1 MFGGLIDD
9 FKVRLDLTL
18 KAMIAGAIFAA
29 AGIAAFV
36 CGLVILFLWTLE
48 TYGTLYAWGAVAG
61 VFGTVALL
69 ALIPL
74 LSTGSRRRALARAAE
89 RRAAEAEAEGSR
101 NPEWWQDP
109 AMLLT
114 GVQIARAVGLR
125 KLLPL
130 LAVGAVVA
138 GVAFARQPAQDDDTS
153 LQAAE

>member
-9 FKVRLDLTL
+9 FKVSLQLTL
-18 KAMIAGAIFAA
+18 RAMIAGVIFAA
-29 AGIAAFV
+29 AGVAAFA

-48 TYGTLYAWGAVAG
+48 TYGALYAWGAIAG
-61 VFGTVALL
+61 VFGGLALA

-74 LSTGSRRRALARAAE
+74 LSTRSRRRTLARAAE
-89 RRAAEAEAEGSR
+89 RRAAEAEAGRSR

-114 GVQIARAVGLR
+114 GVQVVRAVGLR
-125 KLLPL
+125 RLLPL

-138 GVAFARQPAQDDDTS
+138 GVALARQPAQDDDTT